1 MKVDVQA
8 QTVKIMQE
16 ICAFLNAECGH
27 LYLGVSDI
35 GYEMGLEEDLKN
47 PLFKGSNDK
56 FEVYVNNQIVY
67 YLGQEGAH
75 YVHTHFDNEVNNV
88 VLIIDIEPCPHP
100 IAVSSEYFERMG
112 TSARK
117 VNENYKD

>member
-1 MKVDVQA
+1 MRVDVQA

-16 ICAFLNAECGH
+16 ICAFLNAEGGH

-47 PLFKGSNDK
+47 PLFKGSRDK
-56 FEVYVNNQIVY
+56 YEVYVNNQIIY

-75 YVHTHFDNEVNNV
+75 YIHTHFDTDISNA
-88 VLIIDIEPCPHP
+88 VLIIDIEPCPTP
-100 IAVSSEYFERMG
+100 KAVGNVYYERMG
-112 TSARK
+112 TSALR
-117 VNENYKD
+117 

>member
-1 MKVDVQA
+1 MRVDVTA

-16 ICAFLNAECGH
+16 ICAFLNAEGGH

-47 PLFKGSNDK
+47 PLFKGSKDK
-56 FEVYVNNQIVY
+56 YEIYVNNQIVY

-75 YVHTHFDNEVNNV
+75 YVRTHFDNAVNTA
-88 VLIIDIEPCPHP
+88 VLFIAIEP
-100 IAVSSEYFERMG
+100 
-112 TSARK
+112 
-117 VNENYKD
+117 